1 MKKIENE
8 NDNYSNFLED
18 DDEIIVKKPTNN
30 DASDNTEAVETSR
43 AKEPEEP
50 EYTIVAENA
59 KMKIV
64 LCIVAVVVI
73 LIIILLINAGISKTQ
88 KSHIANEN
96 DFSTSVTEITEQP
109 SEASTDISE
118 TDITEQTTQTT
129 KKAPVQYNLF
139 GRWKIDGTS
148 STLDLKENN
157 GTFKYYT
164 KVNDDTLVFSG
175 KAKAYIGEAA
185 ATMTGYTMEDIY
197 YIFHIDKKDFDNNC
211 LYYVECNA
219 EQYQKNNEPAVKIDT
234 SQDVE
239 EGGPVFAHLI
249 YINKN
254 DKGETVAE
262 YYDETSTV
270 GLFQMTLVKE

>member
-1 MKKIENE
+1 MKKIENK

-30 DASDNTEAVETSR
+30 DDASDNTEAVETSR
-43 AKEPEEP
+43 AKEPKEP

-59 KMKIV
+59 KMKMA
-64 LCIVAVVVI
+64 LCIVAFVVI
-73 LIIILLINAGISKTQ
+73 LIIILLINSGISKTQ
-88 KSHIANEN
+88 KSHIANTN
-96 DFSTSVTEITEQP
+96 DFSTSITEITEQP
-109 SEASTDISE
+109 SETTTDISE
-118 TDITEQTTQTT
+118 TDTTEQTT

-139 GRWKIDGTS
+139 GKWKIDGTS

-219 EQYQKNNEPAVKIDT
+219 EQYQKNNDPAVKIDT
-234 SQDVE
+234 SQDAE

-254 DKGETVAE
+254 DNGKTVAE

-270 GLFQMTLVKE
+270 GLFEMMLVKE